1 MKTNTE
7 TDRIEE
13 RKEYQKQADKLR
25 ISFRLGPKER
35 TILEAEMKKE
45 GWVSRSNFIRYK
57 LFGSDIDER
66 LENVIKTK
74 DPETVENALR
84 NTLLALSNQIQ
95 FFRWRYERD
104 MRQLYKEEGV
114 DLRKW
119 ISATNDA
126 HNSVLEKLNDAYT
139 VIKIVASELGFK
151 NFFVAPSTSATID
164 FDNVTDE
171 ELDAIAQQIM
181 QDDLALG
188 IDTFK

>member
-1 MKTNTE
+1 MRANTE
-7 TDRIEE
+7 TERKEE

-35 TILEAEMKKE
+35 TILDAEMKKE

-66 LENVIKTK
+66 LEAIIKEK
-74 DPETVENALR
+74 DPVTVENALR
-84 NTLLALSNQIQ
+84 NTLLALTNQIQ

-119 ISATNDA
+119 INATNDA
-126 HNSVLEKLNDAYT
+126 HNAVLEKLNDAFT
-139 VIKIVASELGFK
+139 VIKIVARELGFK
-151 NFFVAPSTSATID
+151 NFFIAPSNNVTID
-164 FDNVTDE
+164 FEHVTDE
-171 ELDAIAQQIM
+171 ELDALAEQIM
-181 QDDLALG
+181 KEDRSLG